1 MYEKVKEQWDDIFK
15 KEEVIKIINK
25 ETGIKEF
32 DDALDWLSIGVES
45 VLDFGCG
52 NGSLLYKI
60 AARGAKELIG
70 IDISEEGIR
79 IAHRLK
85 EVNDVEKSEFIVG
98 GVESLE
104 KLEDNC
110 VDAIVLSN
118 IVDNLSPKDCR
129 KVLKECKRILKTD
142 GKVLVKLNPFITE
155 EQIREWNIKVI
166 ENNFLDDGLF
176 LWNQTD
182 KEWFETFEKYFNV
195 IKNYEIYYKEHNQTN
210 RIYLLRG

>member
-1 MYEKVKEQWDDIFK
+1 MYEKVKDQWNEIFK
-15 KEEVIKIINK
+15 KREEIKLISK

-32 DDALDWLSIGVES
+32 DYALDWLSGGVES

-60 AARGAKELIG
+60 AARGVKKIIG

-79 IAHRLK
+79 IAKRLK
-85 EVNDVEKSEFIVG
+85 EVNSVDISQFIVG
-98 GVESLE
+98 GIESLE

-118 IVDNLSPKDCR
+118 IIDNLSPNDCK
-129 KVLKECKRILKTD
+129 KVLKESKRILKIN

-155 EQIREWNIKVI
+155 EQIKEWDIKVI
-166 ENNFLDDGLF
+166 EDNFLDDGLF
-176 LWNQTD
+176 LWNQTYE
-182 KEWFETFEKYFNV
+182 EWVQTFEEYFN
-195 IKNYEIYYKEHNQTN
+195 ITDNYEIHYKEYNQTN